1 MTKRFCDKCGK
12 EIPKDS
18 TYVQIFADQNIDG
31 KQTRLGKADFCVEC
45 FSRFGTDLKEEEK
58 KDG

>member
-12 EIPKDS
+12 EIPKDDA
-18 TYVQIFADQNIDG
+18 YVQVFADQIIGG

-45 FSRFGTDLKEEEK
+45 FSISGTVLKEEEK
-58 KDG
+58 KDA